1 MTLHKKPISF
11 ALWLGASL
19 VTPAVGW
26 ATQVP
31 APQHTQQSN
40 QCTGTITDE
49 QGEPVIGA
57 TVQVKG
63 TNNRVIT
70 DFDGHFTL
78 QNVNRGSVLI
88 LSYIGMDSQEVK
100 WNGQPLK
107 VHMRE
112 QSHALNEVVVTGYGG
127 QQKRATLTTAISKM
141 DNKVLDAAAFANAGS
156 ALQGS
161 VTGLQVF
168 NGSGQPGTAP
178 SITLRGGASI
188 TGNAP
193 ALIIVD
199 GVERTLSEV
208 NPSDI
213 ESMEV
218 LKDAASTAIYGA
230 RANGGVILITTKQA
244 KRGTSS
250 INYRMKVGVNFRRDD
265 YDFMNARDYIY
276 YNRLG
281 MKRYATSMTGHGTP
295 ANVDAQNG
303 YSGYGYSHYTPRT
316 DVLYYDATNPDH
328 KRMLEQEGWQ
338 LMDDPYYNTGPG
350 KKLMFKDYSGLL
362 EDAIFHNQTT
372 TQDHYMSFSGGNN
385 LGSFVASLG
394 YYHEDGVVRNT
405 SYKRFT
411 GSVKGDYQIKPWL
424 KVRAGAQYTWYT
436 QPNSYYGSWSSLFY
450 RTRSQRPTWNPYLED
465 GSPAPGWSSSDGN
478 YLYWNDKL
486 TTSNG
491 NRAETYNLGFDLT
504 IIPKHLTLTTN
515 ASVYHTLDQQE
526 TFNKA
531 YYTQDEYHAS
541 RVWLFDERH
550 ANAAQCFLE
559 LSQYVCRET

>member
-281 MKRYATSMTGHGTP
+281 MKRYATSMAGHGTP

-350 KKLMFKDYSGLL
+350 KKLML
-362 EDAIFHNQTT
+362 
-372 TQDHYMSFSGGNN
+372 FS
-385 LGSFVASLG
+385 
-394 YYHEDGVVRNT
+394 T
-405 SYKRFT
+405 
-411 GSVKGDYQIKPWL
+411 I
-424 KVRAGAQYTWYT
+424 
-436 QPNSYYGSWSSLFY
+436 
-450 RTRSQRPTWNPYLED
+450 RPPH
-465 GSPAPGWSSSDGN
+465 
-478 YLYWNDKL
+478 K
-486 TTSNG
+486 
-491 NRAETYNLGFDLT
+491 T
-504 IIPKHLTLTTN
+504 IT
-515 ASVYHTLDQQE
+515 
-526 TFNKA
+526 
-531 YYTQDEYHAS
+531 
-541 RVWLFDERH
+541 
-550 ANAAQCFLE
+550 
-559 LSQYVCRET
+559 